1 MDESIEIRNTLQNQ
15 SVLFVDASIKDEQG
29 QYAIVKEKELYYLS
43 EVYKAEP
50 KQLKIGVL
58 EFLAIY
64 KAEKIK
70 EANEHLKDYPVYS
83 DSREAVNATLT
94 IEGQQQL
101 YKQAIA
107 LDISED
113 KALNEL
119 YRKVTEGLAYFVWKE
134 FNADVRYWDQRK
146 YGVNPGHVR
155 D

>member
-50 KQLKIGVL
+50 KQLTISVL

-107 LDISED
+107 LDISD
-113 KALNEL
+113 YHHINLNA
-119 YRKVTEGLAYFVWKE
+119 T
-134 FNADVRYWDQRK
+134 
-146 YGVNPGHVR
+146 
-155 D
+155 